1 MKRAMLLGL
10 SLALSTGALARET
23 LDEPTGGAASLAAAT
38 AAAWRLAVEAREAEA
53 VRAGAEAEQSAPA
66 MWWSDAPSLEFSHR
80 TGDWGNTP
88 GERES
93 EVAVAIPMWMPGQRS
108 SARRA
113 SAANVEHAAAAE
125 ALARLA
131 VAGQVREL
139 AWTLAAIEAE
149 LSGASAA
156 VVSMRSLADDAERR
170 VEAGESPRTE
180 LLAARAELIAAESR
194 ETGLRKSKHAS
205 LAEWT
210 VLTESPPLA
219 DPTESGATIPPGD
232 ADAMSLAAH
241 PAVRMAVF
249 ASERARARQKLS
261 RDAPVAAPELR
272 ILYREEVAMDGAPT
286 DRSAGLGLRVPFGGA
301 SRKAPLE
308 AAAAGELA
316 RAVAAEERAYASH
329 RAQISLARGNAESA
343 ERDARAA
350 EARAGLLR
358 ERMALLEKAF
368 DNGEVSLQEILRE
381 RIGAADVEASLRGK
395 EVALGHA
402 LARLRQSLGVMP

>member
-10 SLALSTGALARET
+10 CVALSTGVLARESAEAPSSANGT
-23 LDEPTGGAASLAAAT
+23 IAAAT
-38 AAAWRLAVEAREAEA
+38 DAAWQLAVEAREAEA
-53 VRAGAEAEQSAPA
+53 GRSGAAAEQSAA
-66 MWWSDAPSLEFSHR
+66 ARWWADAPSLELSHR

-88 GERES
+88 GESES
-93 EVAVAIPMWMPGQRS
+93 EVAVAFPIWLPGQRA

-149 LSGASAA
+149 LGGAIAA
-156 VVSMRSLADDAERR
+156 VVNMRALADDAERR
-170 VEAGESPRTE
+170 VEAGDSPRTE
-180 LLAARAELIAAESR
+180 LLAARAELIAAESH
-194 ETGLRKSKHAS
+194 ESGLRRSRQAA
-205 LAEWT
+205 LAEWA
-210 VLTESPPLA
+210 VLTELPPVT
-219 DPTESGATIPPGD
+219 DPTEPGAALPLSD
-232 ADAMSLAAH
+232 ADAASLPAH
-241 PAVRMAVF
+241 PAVRMAVL
-249 ASERARARQKLS
+249 ASERARAKQRLS
-261 RDAPVAAPELR
+261 RDAPVAQPELR
-272 ILYREEVAMDGAPT
+272 ILYREEVAMDGAPA

-301 SRKAPLE
+301 SSKAPLE

-316 RAVAAEERAYASH
+316 RAVAAEERAHASQ

-343 ERDARAA
+343 ERDAEAA
-350 EARAGLLR
+350 EAAAGLLR

-368 DNGEVSLQEILRE
+368 NNGEISLREILRE
-381 RIGAADVEASLRGK
+381 RIGVADVEASLRSK
-395 EVALGHA
+395 EVARGHA

>member
-1 MKRAMLLGL
+1 
-10 SLALSTGALARET
+10 
-23 LDEPTGGAASLAAAT
+23 
-38 AAAWRLAVEAREAEA
+38 
-53 VRAGAEAEQSAPA
+53 
-66 MWWSDAPSLEFSHR
+66 MWL
-80 TGDWGNTP
+80 
-88 GERES
+88 
-93 EVAVAIPMWMPGQRS
+93 PGQRA
-108 SARRA
+108 SAREA

-125 ALARLA
+125 ALARLTI
-131 VAGQVREL
+131 AGQVREL

-156 VVSMRSLADDAERR
+156 VVSMRALADDAERR

-194 ETGLRKSKHAS
+194 VTELRRSKQAS
-205 LAEWT
+205 LVEWA
-210 VLTESPPLA
+210 VLTESSPVA
-219 DPTESGATIPPGD
+219 DPIESGAALPPGE
-232 ADAMSLAAH
+232 ADALSLAVH
-241 PAVRMAVF
+241 PAVRMAVL
-249 ASERARARQKLS
+249 ASERARARQRLA
-261 RDAPVAAPELR
+261 RDAPVAPPELR
-272 ILYREEVAMDGAPT
+272 ILYREVEFAMEGLPT

-316 RAVAAEERAYASH
+316 RAVAAEERTYASQ

-358 ERMALLEKAF
+358 ERMVLLEKAF
-368 DNGEVSLQEILRE
+368 DNGEISLQEILRE